1 MKDLY
6 AGTLV
11 EKRDIA
17 SYNDD
22 GDTVLN
28 LVVKTSKTIVLFR
41 GEADRADA
49 ELKVGDNI
57 VLSEVARSPRIYR
70 TTKGSTVET
79 VDMIAESFVI
89 VPPRE
94 FKTSLSE
101 LTKMSL
107 TEEDL
112 VFTDAD
118 RLACESAT
126 AKDAPED
133 TDLDDVF

>member
-1 MKDLY
+1 
-6 AGTLV
+6 
-11 EKRDIA
+11 
-17 SYNDD
+17 
-22 GDTVLN
+22 
-28 LVVKTSKTIVLFR
+28 
-41 GEADRADA
+41 
-49 ELKVGDNI
+49 
-57 VLSEVARSPRIYR
+57 
-70 TTKGSTVET
+70 
-79 VDMIAESFVI
+79 
-89 VPPRE
+89 
-94 FKTSLSE
+94 LSE